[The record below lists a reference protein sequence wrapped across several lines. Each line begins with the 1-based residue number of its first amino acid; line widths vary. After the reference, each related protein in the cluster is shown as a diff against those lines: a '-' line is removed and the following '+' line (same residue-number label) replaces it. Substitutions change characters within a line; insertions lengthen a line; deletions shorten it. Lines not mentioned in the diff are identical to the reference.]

1 MLRCPGAW
9 QRHTFRWAG
18 AKRPTEPPRGGPD
31 RETGGGKALEPRG
44 AGRLGAGTGG
54 GCGGAAHVRAANLG
68 GPPPARLARWWP
80 WARPPADTVLPC
92 SEHHAR
98 TRSARGRRGL
108 RQEATRE
115 EGGINR
121 ERAKGRT
128 PPPRPRWGWGAHGRK
143 PKHHPRPQQ
152 VQGPRGARSLGTE
165 KAPCPERAGAAGGQ
179 GLPRHSRWHVRQGS
193 PPVWRPG
200 GTSRA
205 PLAPGPR
212 SRALR
217 RARSPPGL
225 PCPWGPGQGGQ
236 PPPREGR
243 RTGNRAEAH
252 AAVSLSGRTP
262 GLRPRAD
269 RAPVRSPGA
278 RLPVAAGAPPRLP
291 APRRECRRGGAG
303 EGCGA
308 LTSRLQSA
316 RAASSRCSRGPGPRA
331 AGAQRRR
338 PGGAV
343 RPT

>member
-54 GCGGAAHVRAANLG
+54 GGGGAAHVRAASLG

-80 WARPPADTVLPC
+80 WARPPADTVLPR

-236 PPPREGR
+236 RPPRR
-243 RTGNRAEAH
+243 AQNRQPCRGARCCLF
-252 AAVSLSGRTP
+252 VWTD
-262 GLRPRAD
+262 PRA
-269 RAPVRSPGA
+269 APARGQSPSAEPGC
-278 RLPVAAGAPPRLP
+278 AAASGCGRPSAPPRSAQGVP
-291 APRRECRRGGAG
+291 PRRGRGRVRGAYLSVAK
-303 EGCGA
+303 C
-308 LTSRLQSA
+308 
-316 RAASSRCSRGPGPRA
+316 
-331 AGAQRRR
+331 
-338 PGGAV
+338 PGGFLPV
-343 RPT
+343 